1 MSRGSWSSQHVSPSD
16 KRGLISKLE
25 LARQSASEAK
35 HSTKAYRLPKA
46 VIDDPAFNDHGELVE
61 VEIKV
66 EAKVEVET
74 KVGQPEVTASA
85 FNPRY
90 IPNPYEPLPHN
101 DLTPRQVLE
110 IMMNQ
115 DLQLNGRWVDLERR
129 QGEILALFDAWGKW
143 RYSHPIAEWNENLI
157 KREPFQYGP
166 HSRRDN
172 V

>member
-1 MSRGSWSSQHVSPSD
+1 MVKGNWSSQHVSPSD

-46 VIDDPAFNDHGELVE
+46 VIDDPAFDDHGELVE
-61 VEIKV
+61 VET
-66 EAKVEVET
+66 EVEVE
-74 KVGQPEVTASA
+74 QPEVTASA
-85 FNPRY
+85 LNPRY
-90 IPNPYEPLPHN
+90 IPAPYEPLPHN

-143 RYSHPIAEWNENLI
+143 RYSHPIAEWDENLI